1 MAVSQIPCQN
11 PDETIAFLIGYSGDE
26 PIVLTAIVPGG
37 GGVLSRTFRP
47 QSQQDDIRTWLEGQH
62 GQANLYFSVNPC
74 IRPMNGSGVKT
85 KKTDIRAM
93 KSLHVDIDPRAGED
107 IAAERER
114 AVRVLQTF
122 DPPASII
129 IDSGNGF
136 QGFWLLDEEQT
147 IGGQEAR
154 VTELE
159 GYNQKIARD
168 LTADNCHNIDRIMR
182 LPGTINMPDAKK
194 RKKGRV
200 PVLASLHSAN
210 WSQRYPLS
218 KFKSLAGSAIGPKA
232 AVHSNKLPHGRAENV
247 RFEKVEL
254 DKLPPGVSDRCK
266 QIIIHG
272 HDPDEPN
279 RLPSRSEWLFG
290 ALCEMARAGVDDDT
304 MAAIVTDPDLGISE
318 SVREKRNPHQ
328 YAREQVSRAHA
339 KAYDGQSS
347 NRPTVML
354 NDTELH
360 RVLDEVEDALLSME
374 APVYQMNQRLVHIE
388 PREASLAGSS
398 GGLMIRDVSDYR
410 LREYMVEHIA
420 FRRMTA
426 KDELDTAAPTL
437 IHAKHLLARSDKWR
451 LRPLRAI
458 VEAPTMR
465 ADGTVLQ
472 HDGYDNVSGIIASFG
487 GLTFPHI
494 PDAPTRDDAM
504 SALALLKAPIALFPF
519 VEDDGGPPGA
529 SASRSVLLSAIL
541 TALCRR
547 SLRSAPLH
555 AFTAPTMGT
564 GKSLLADVVSII
576 ATGRSATVISQG
588 KNEEE
593 DEKRLLAIL
602 MQSDPI
608 IVLDN
613 IERPL
618 SGDALASILT
628 QETWAS
634 RLLGQSRQVSVS
646 TNALFIATGNNIS
659 IKGDMST
666 RILICR
672 LDAGVESPETRAFH
686 GDLRGE
692 VRESRPALVAAGLT
706 ILRAFQVAG
715 RPELHR
721 LQPFG
726 RFETWS
732 DMVRGALV
740 WLGEADPCLSRS
752 FVEQRD
758 MARDEHRMLLDALL
772 STFGVGT
779 IFQAKD
785 LLKGLHDDEPLRE
798 AINCICPLGPNAKRL
813 GNYLAKVSER
823 WLNGYC
829 IKQLPNPKQ
838 AASYKLLA
846 QPGAALTRPPELDL
860 DEGFEGF

>member
-1 MAVSQIPCQN
+1 M
-11 PDETIAFLIGYSGDE
+11 IAYSGDE
-26 PIVLTAIVPGG
+26 PIVLTAIIPDG
-37 GGVLSRTFRP
+37 GGVSSRTFRP
-47 QSQQDDIRTWLEGQH
+47 QSQQDEILTWLEGRH
-62 GQANLYFSVNPC
+62 GRANLYFSVNPC
-74 IRPMNGSGVKT
+74 TREMNGNGVKS
-85 KKTDIRAM
+85 KKTDMRGM
-93 KSLHVDIDPRAGED
+93 KALHVDVDPRAGENLT
-107 IAAERER
+107 AERER
-114 AVRVLQTF
+114 AERVLRNYQPVPSF
-122 DPPASII
+122 I

-136 QGFWLLDEEQT
+136 QGFWLLDQEQP
-147 IGGQEAR
+147 IDGQEALA
-154 VTELE
+154 VELE
-159 GYNQKIARD
+159 GYNQYIARY
-168 LTADNCHNIDRIMR
+168 LTADNCHDINRIMR

-194 RKKGRV
+194 QRKGRV
-200 PVLASLHSAN
+200 PVLASLRYAD
-210 WSQRYPLS
+210 WSLRYPIS
-218 KFKSLAGSAIGPKA
+218 EFKSLASSAIEPKSA
-232 AVHSNKLPHGRAENV
+232 PLPNKLPHGRTRNV
-247 RFEKVEL
+247 RVEKVDLE
-254 DKLPPGVSDRCK
+254 KLPPGVSAKCK
-266 QIIIHG
+266 EIIVYG
-272 HDPDEPN
+272 HDPDEPD
-279 RLPSRSEWLFG
+279 RHPSRSEWVFRV
-290 ALCEMARAGVDDDT
+290 LCEMVRAGVDDDT
-304 MAAIVTDPDLGISE
+304 MAAIVTDADLGISE
-318 SVREKRNPHQ
+318 SVREKRDPFREALAQ
-328 YAREQVSRAHA
+328 IGSARA
-339 KAYDGQSS
+339 KVHDGQSS
-347 NRPTVML
+347 NRPLIML

-388 PREASLAGSS
+388 PREASFAGSS

-426 KDELDTAAPTL
+426 KDEPDTAAPTL

-458 VEAPTMR
+458 VEAPNMR

-472 HDGYDNVSGIIASFG
+472 REGYDDASGIVASFG
-487 GLTFPHI
+487 GQAFPHI
-494 PDAPTRDDAM
+494 PDAPTRDDAI
-504 SALALLKAPIALFPF
+504 SSLALLKAPIALFPF

-529 SASRSVLLSAIL
+529 STSRSVLLSAIL

-692 VRESRPALVAAGLT
+692 VRATRPALVAAGLT
-706 ILRAFQVAG
+706 ILRAFHVAG

-772 STFGVGT
+772 STFGVGV

-798 AINCICPLGPNAKRL
+798 VIECICPHGPNAKRL
-813 GNYLAKVSER
+813 GNYLTKVSER
-823 WLNGYC
+823 WLHGYC

-838 AASYKLLA
+838 GASYKLLA
-846 QPGAALTRPPELDL
+846 QPGAAATRPPELDL
-860 DEGFEGF
+860 GEGFEGF